1 MIIKND
7 LNTEELFH
15 QAEKFHK
22 KNDILKAENLYKK
35 IIEIDPQ
42 HIGSLN
48 NLGIILIGKRKFKE
62 AKNLFNK
69 IIQINPSYSSSYNS
83 LGIINKTQ
91 NNLNAAINYFKKAV
105 EINSKDFYAFN
116 NLGLIFRQKNEN
128 IKALEYFEKS
138 ISINPKFDQ
147 VYNNIGTLYY
157 EFGKFDEAIKSFENA
172 LKINPYLTEVYCN
185 LGLVYEQLGEPY
197 KAFNYYDKVRKNDK
211 NYLIAR
217 YNLGNL
223 FLKDHQY
230 EKAIKIFE
238 SIDFGKSKSFLLRC
252 YFKLNYEKSFYKQLK
267 KENLKGKTDAIIA
280 SLTSEANYKYKKNKS
295 NSFCNKP
302 LDHLYKN
309 NLDKNYDFKNIFVN
323 VYNEILDQKE
333 FNNKQQKLL
342 VNGLQSAGN
351 IFLNKNKNIFKIKE
365 IINREIKNYLFK
377 YKNSDEGF
385 IKNWKDDYKLNGW
398 FVCMKNGG
406 KIKPH
411 IHDYGRLSGS
421 IYINVPGEKVNN
433 SGDLVVSLTSQD
445 SNYNNK
451 DLSRIINIETGTIFL
466 FPASL
471 FHYTIPFS
479 SKEDRIVL
487 AFDVI

>member
-15 QAEKFHK
+15 HAEKFHK

-252 YFKLNYEKSFYKQLK
+252 YFKLNNEKSFYKQLEI
-267 KENLKGKTDAIIA
+267 ENSKGNTDAIIA

-309 NLDKNYDFKNIFVN
+309 NLDNNYDFKNIFIN
-323 VYNEILDQKE
+323 TYKELLTQKE
-333 FNNKQQKLL
+333 LNNINKKLI
-342 VNGLQSAGN
+342 VNGLKSAGN
-351 IFLNKNKNIFKIKE
+351 IFENKNKNISKIKE
-365 IINREIKNYLFK
+365 IIIKEIDNYLLK

-398 FVCMKNGG
+398 FVCMKSGG
-406 KIKPH
+406 KINPH
-411 IHDYGRLSGS
+411 IHDYGLLSGS
-421 IYINVPGEKVNN
+421 IYINVPSEKINN

-445 SNYNNK
+445 SNYDNK

-479 SKEDRIVL
+479 SKEERTVL
-487 AFDVI
+487 ALM